1 MYKRPY
7 IIWTPTFSRSNG
19 VRVLHLL
26 ADALL
31 ARGFEVYLYSSKPYQ
46 SQYRYLD
53 HITPEL
59 QREAVVIYPE
69 IVHGNPLQVARVIR
83 YVLYYPGKIAGASQY
98 HPSETIFSYLRAF
111 YPEVPLLT
119 VPWIDTSL
127 FYNDGQPKTEDFSF
141 VYKGG
146 KCRNALETQGLVEIT
161 MNYPDTRAELAT
173 LLRRM
178 RVLYSYDACSAL
190 LDEAQLCGAEVRIV
204 TPDGIEAYHSDYTNY
219 VANFEKQLAAF
230 IETTQALPAAKV
242 LEKSKTLSP
251 IRVMSLTLRWL
262 WNRYISHNKAKQQ
275 RIENKQRGF

>member
-1 MYKRPY
+1 M
-7 IIWTPTFSRSNG
+7 
-19 VRVLHLL
+19 HLL

-83 YVLYYPGKIAGASQY
+83 YVLYYPGKIAGANQF
-98 HPSETIFSYLRAF
+98 HPSETVFSYTRAF

-127 FYNDGQPKTEDFSF
+127 FYNDGQPKTEDCSF

-146 KCRNALETQGLVEIT
+146 KCRNAPETEGLVEIT
-161 MNYPDTRAELAT
+161 MNSPNSREELAV
-173 LLRRM
+173 LLRRT

-204 TPDGIEAYHSDYTNY
+204 TPEGIEAYTSGYTHY
-219 VANFEKQLAAF
+219 VANFEKQLAVF
-230 IETTQALPAAKV
+230 IETTQALPAVEA
-242 LEKSKTLSP
+242 LEKPRGVSP
-251 IRVMSLTLRWL
+251 IRHTSLVLRWL
-262 WNRYISHNKAKQQ
+262 WHRYFTHDKAKQE
-275 RIENKQRGF
+275 RIQNKQRGF